1 MGINKTYAVFG
12 LGRYGIAVA
21 NELVSKGAE
30 VIAVDIDE
38 DIVNDVSSEIPYC
51 KCADITDAEV
61 ISFSFALVSATYNTR
76 KSSPLVSSF
85 IR

>member
-30 VIAVDIDE
+30 A
-38 DIVNDVSSEIPYC
+38 IVCYPPKIKKSE
-51 KCADITDAEV
+51 
-61 ISFSFALVSATYNTR
+61 
-76 KSSPLVSSF
+76 
-85 IR
+85 